1 MAYLQEQKMS
11 NRRYNTH
18 GERRIK
24 TMQYKHLEGSQRD
37 SIEVLGFGYY
47 IPQWRIKLK
56 HKFISVENRDF
67 TPREE
72 MQAILDVYRRLKL
85 VKEYWDFVDVAF
97 SNGFECG
104 RGGVGNTNFGRGN
117 TIYLIN
123 PDTGCALSLHLQTMV
138 ANRAKKLTIKY
149 YDENTDCGGWTWGQS
164 KIFYSA
170 KSLDK
175 YLKEKT

>member
-1 MAYLQEQKMS
+1 MVNLQGQKMTY
-11 NRRYNTH
+11 RKYNTH

-24 TMQYKHLEGSQRD
+24 TMQYKHLEGNQRE
-37 SIEVLGFGYY
+37 SLKVLGFSLYT
-47 IPQWRIKLK
+47 PPWRK
-56 HKFISVENRDF
+56 RDF

-72 MQAILDVYRRLKL
+72 MQAILNVYPRFKL

-97 SNGFECG
+97 DNGFECG
-104 RGGVGNTNFGRGN
+104 RGGVTNTNFGRGR

-123 PDTGCALSLHLQTMV
+123 PRTGCALSLYIHDLIQK
-138 ANRAKKLTIKY
+138 RAKKLTIKF

-170 KSLDK
+170 KSLDN
-175 YLKEKT
+175 YLKKKSKTG